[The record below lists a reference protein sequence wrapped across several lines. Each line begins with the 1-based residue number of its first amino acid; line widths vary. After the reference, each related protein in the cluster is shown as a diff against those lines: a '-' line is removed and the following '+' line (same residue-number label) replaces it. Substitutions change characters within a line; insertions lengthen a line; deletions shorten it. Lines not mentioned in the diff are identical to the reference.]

1 MTILETLLIICIIIL
16 LIIILLIRILLYN
29 TNKKRILK
37 SMLEDL
43 WTLEEVQNK
52 CDESI
57 RFTKTYNNREGQI
70 FQIKKIRNKLEKL

>member
-1 MTILETLLIICIIIL
+1 MTILETLLIIC
-16 LIIILLIRILLYN
+16 IIILLIRILLYN

-43 WTLEEVQNK
+43 WTLQEVQSK

>member
-1 MTILETLLIICIIIL
+1 MTTLETLLIFC
-16 LIIILLIRILLYN
+16 IIILLIRIFIYN
-29 TNKKRILK
+29 INKRRILK

-43 WTLEEVQNK
+43 WTLEEVQGK

-70 FQIKKIRNKLEKL
+70 FQIIKIRNKLKKL

>member
-1 MTILETLLIICIIIL
+1 MTLLETPLIICIIIL
-16 LIIILLIRILLYN
+16 LIRIFIYN

-52 CDESI
+52 CDEST

-70 FQIKKIRNKLEKL
+70 FQIKKIRNKLQRL